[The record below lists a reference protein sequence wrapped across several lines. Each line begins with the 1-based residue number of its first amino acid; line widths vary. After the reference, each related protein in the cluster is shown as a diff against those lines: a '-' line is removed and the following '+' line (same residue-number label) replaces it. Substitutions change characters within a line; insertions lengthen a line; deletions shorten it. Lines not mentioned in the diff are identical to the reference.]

1 MTKKEFKEKMVN
13 FGINTKVATKKT
25 FKSFGKV
32 ITKPVT
38 ISSELVE
45 PNGVISGLVLML
57 IKCLVFLI
65 WVYLWQNSWGPFN
78 VVFPTGIAV
87 MFAIISTLVTNLIET
102 LLVRGFAALFRAK
115 LNFKES
121 FVCVGIGSIYSLLVW
136 IIAYILSFITP
147 IASLAVLILCI
158 PVPYI
163 VTFAVIYNLAK
174 GKNERKIFTYIFTR
188 MIMMILYLASI
199 GLFAYFFVT
208 SLINNIINVIAEYLG
223 KLNIIEIIQHYIH
236 QLMG

>member
-1 MTKKEFKEKMVN
+1 MTKQEFKEKLVN
-13 FGINTKVATKKT
+13 FGRTTKAATKKT

-38 ISSELVE
+38 ISKELVE

-78 VVFPTGIAV
+78 VVFPTGITV
-87 MFAIISTLVTNLIET
+87 LFAFVSTLVLNLIET
-102 LLVRGFAALFRAK
+102 LLIRGFSALFRAK

-136 IIAYILSFITP
+136 ILAYILSFITP

-163 VTFAVIYNLAK
+163 VTFAVIFHLAK
-174 GKNERKIFTYIFTR
+174 GKNERKVFTYIFTR
-188 MIMMILYLASI
+188 MLMMILQLATI
-199 GLFAYFFVT
+199 GLFAFFFVT
-208 SLINNIINVIAEYLG
+208 TLFNNILDAIVNYINNLDIWQM
-223 KLNIIEIIQHYIH
+223 IQHTFF
-236 QLMG
+236 

>member
-1 MTKKEFKEKMVN
+1 MSKIEFKEKLKK
-13 FGINTKVATKKT
+13 FGKNAKIATKKT
-25 FKSFGKV
+25 FKNFGKV

-38 ISSELVE
+38 ISDELVE

-57 IKCLVFLI
+57 IKCIVFLI

-78 VVFPTGIAV
+78 NIFPTGVAV
-87 MFAIISTLVTNLIET
+87 IFAIVSTLGLNLIET
-102 LLVRGFAALFRAK
+102 LLVRGFSALFRAK

-136 IIAYILSFITP
+136 ILAYILSFITP

-163 VTFAVIYNLAK
+163 VTFAVIFHLAK
-174 GKNERKIFTYIFTR
+174 GKNERKIFVYILTR
-188 MIMMILYLASI
+188 MLMMILQLATI
-199 GLFAYFFVT
+199 GLFAFFFVST
-208 SLINNIINVIAEYLG
+208 LLSNIIDAIMNYINNLDIM
-223 KLNIIEIIQHYIH
+223 KMIQ
-236 QLMG
+236 QMFF